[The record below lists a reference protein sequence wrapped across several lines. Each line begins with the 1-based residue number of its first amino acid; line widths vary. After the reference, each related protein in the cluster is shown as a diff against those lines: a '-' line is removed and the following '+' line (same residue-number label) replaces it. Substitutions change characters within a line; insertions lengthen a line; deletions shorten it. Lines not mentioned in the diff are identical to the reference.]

1 MVSSFILIKKK
12 TMVANFSDDILRF
25 DQEFKTSF
33 CFLTEQRKEM
43 KFI

>member
-33 CFLTEQRKEM
+33 CLTEQRKEM